1 MIVLS
6 EAKRLFI
13 NRWGEI
19 SPNWGISK
27 AMGQIHALL
36 LISEDALCH
45 DQIMKALRISRGNV
59 HNHITQLM
67 EWNLIGKKSI
77 AGSRKEYY
85 FAEKDLKKIIK
96 HIILVRKK
104 RELEPLQKLVDEC
117 KMVADGSP
125 QNETFNQVLD
135 DINLYSTKADK
146 LLTKVLEIESTWLG
160 NLIQRI

>member
-1 MIVLS
+1 M
-6 EAKRLFI
+6 
-13 NRWGEI
+13 
-19 SPNWGISK
+19 
-27 AMGQIHALL
+27 
-36 LISEDALCH
+36 
-45 DQIMKALRISRGNV
+45 
-59 HNHITQLM
+59 
-67 EWNLIGKKSI
+67 
-77 AGSRKEYY
+77 
-85 FAEKDLKKIIK
+85 
-96 HIILVRKK
+96 RKK

>member
-85 FAEKDLKKIIK
+85 FAEKDLKKK
-96 HIILVRKK
+96 
-104 RELEPLQKLVDEC
+104 
-117 KMVADGSP
+117 
-125 QNETFNQVLD
+125 
-135 DINLYSTKADK
+135 
-146 LLTKVLEIESTWLG
+146 
-160 NLIQRI
+160 